1 MVVIDNI
8 NYHLICHPHHIL
20 AAMLL
25 STTISGKKIVGRYT
39 KRFRDG
45 ICKYSVGLLTNNNK
59 NKIPKNRK
67 KKQKK
72 RKSKL
77 QSSKPTSE
85 MAEEPNV
92 KKQKLDESDETESEG
107 KTTLY

>member
-1 MVVIDNI
+1 MN
-8 NYHLICHPHHIL
+8 
-20 AAMLL
+20 
-25 STTISGKKIVGRYT
+25 RYA

-45 ICKYSVGLLTNNNK
+45 IRKYSVGLLTNNNK
-59 NKIPKNRK
+59 SKISKNKNENIK
-67 KKQKK
+67 KT

-92 KKQKLDESDETESEG
+92 KKQKLDESDETRETESEG
-107 KTTLY
+107 KNCL